1 MPVTVLVFEGDIT
14 SVGTAS
20 GHRLVIGRWAR
31 SPFGAF
37 TDVMHEAPDGHR
49 RLLAPTAEVA
59 DFVAATYRFDEIV
72 VGPVVAERATE
83 CLRVDAGDLSVD
95 VALGGRTALGWLL
108 RLVPRPLARARWWC
122 TAIDPVARRVVR
134 GVRTR
139 GTAGGGRTEWYGAT
153 DQRRVTAV
161 RATIAGA
168 DLGRLADVD
177 PPVRFGF
184 SSAPPKPGL
193 VELRT
198 SIALEP
204 ELTWRVC

>member
-1 MPVTVLVFEGDIT
+1 VIVFDGAIT
-14 SVGTAS
+14 SVGTES
-20 GHRLVIGRWAR
+20 GHRVVIGRWTR

-37 TDVMHEAPDGHR
+37 TDVMHESPDGHR

-72 VGPVVAERATE
+72 VGPVVAERSPDG
-83 CLRVDAGDLSVD
+83 LRVDAGDLSV
-95 VALGGRTALGWLL
+95 VVSFGGRTALGWLL

-122 TAIDPVARRVVR
+122 SAIDPVARRVVR

-153 DQRRVTAV
+153 DQLRVIGV
-161 RATIAGA
+161 RATIAGT
-168 DLGRLADVD
+168 DLGGLADVD

-184 SSAPPKPGL
+184 SSAPPRPGS

-198 SIALEP
+198 SIALAGG
-204 ELTWRVC
+204 